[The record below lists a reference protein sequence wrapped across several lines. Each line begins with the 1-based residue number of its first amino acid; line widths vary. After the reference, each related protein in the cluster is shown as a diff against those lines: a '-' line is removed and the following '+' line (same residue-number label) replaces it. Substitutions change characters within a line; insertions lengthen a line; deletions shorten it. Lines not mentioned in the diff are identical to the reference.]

1 MVDYTL
7 NPQSPLDEI
16 KLKFGKEVIAE
27 LVSQA
32 IVSIAIPKGGRTILS
47 EALMSAFK
55 IDIPAVGES
64 TTSKIMSARLL
75 GMQQD
80 QIFLL
85 SDYTG
90 PSAVKRLPTE
100 VQEAAYMTD
109 QSDSWVAISVFGAKA
124 RSTLQ
129 RTCPV
134 DLHPTTVQTGK
145 VIRTVMNHIS
155 TVILCVTPNSFL
167 LLSPR
172 SSSKSF
178 LKILQTSFERIC
190 EPI

>member
-16 KLKFGKEVIAE
+16 KLKIGKEVIAE

-32 IVSIAIPKGGRTILS
+32 IVSIAIPKGERTTLS
-47 EALMSAFK
+47 EALMSSFK

-85 SDYTG
+85 FDYTG

-100 VQEAAYMTD
+100 VREAAYVTD